1 MLPLMSNGS
10 DVSTHSGVSFLQGR
24 TKLVDWRLTATAIFL
39 TVLGVIAVFAGYI
52 SFRRFREIEAE
63 ARQNMEASEQ
73 HAEEARGLVEEIKA
87 KRTEAETVVQRL
99 NA

>member
-24 TKLVDWRLTATAIFL
+24 TKLVDWWLTATAIFL

-52 SFRRFREIEAE
+52 SFRIFREIEAE